1 MPRPEDQFAAEPSA
15 AKSPAARLP
24 FPELPAVVD
33 LPAIEREILGRW
45 RDGRVFDRSL
55 EQTAA
60 GEPWTF
66 YEGPP
71 TANGMPGVH
80 HVEARVFKD
89 LFPRFKTMQ
98 GFHVPRQGGWDCH
111 GLPVEVAVEQELGVS
126 GKKEIEAYGIAEFNA
141 RCRES
146 VLRHVDA
153 FEALTERMGYWVDL
167 QHAYRTMDAD
177 YVESVWWSLKAVF
190 DKGLLIRDYR
200 ISPYCPRCETPLSDH
215 EMGQPDVY
223 RTVSDPSVTVRFPLL
238 TLPEG
243 ANERLSGAD
252 LLVWT
257 TTPWTLVSNTA
268 VAVHPDETYAVA
280 RKSGDGDR
288 VVVADSLFARVLGEG
303 WHIVARIPGT
313 ELAGA
318 TYRPPFDLVH
328 IPGAHRVVTGTFV
341 TTEDGTGLVHLAPA
355 FGADDMETGRAH
367 GLPVINPIRGDG
379 HFEDSVPLVGGM
391 FFKDADPTLV
401 SDLADRELLFRSQ
414 RHEHSYPHCWRC
426 HTPLIYY
433 ALPSWFIR
441 TTAVKDEMLAEN
453 EKTNWHP
460 ETIKHGRYGEWLRNN
475 VDWALSRTR
484 YWGTPL
490 PLWVC
495 PQQHVTCVGSL
506 AELSELAGRDLTGL
520 DPHRPYVD
528 EVMITCRQCGS
539 QARRVPEVIDAWY
552 DSGAM
557 PFARHGA
564 PMRNEDA
571 FERSFPAQFICEA
584 IDQTRGWFYSLMAVS
599 TLVFGRS
606 SYESV
611 VCLGLVI
618 DEQGRKMSKHL
629 GNVLEPIPLMDA
641 HGADALRWF
650 FAASGSPWATRRV
663 GHATLEE
670 IVRKVLLTYWNTVS
684 FLVLYANA
692 AAGAGGPAWNAGRLA
707 GAPAAAGRPVLD
719 RWLLSELHTL
729 VRDVTIALEDF
740 DSALAGRR
748 IAAFIDDLSNWYV
761 RRSRR
766 RFWEGPGTPGGAAAF
781 ATLHECL
788 ETLTRLMAPVTP
800 FLTDYV
806 WGVLRAEDSPG
817 SVHLAAWPA
826 ADPSL
831 IDERLSGQMALARRL
846 VELGRSARA
855 AAVVRVRQPLARAL
869 IGASGFGDLPADL
882 RAQVADELNVHE
894 LDTLAAVP
902 EGLVDYTVK
911 PNYRALGGRF
921 GKGTPAVA
929 RAIEAADPAAL
940 AAELRSGG
948 KASVMADGAQV
959 SLGPDDVIVTQV
971 PRSGWA
977 VASGGGET
985 VALEIAITPELRR
998 EGLAREVVRL
1008 VQDARKGDGLDV
1020 SDRISLRW
1028 STADPELAAALTEH
1042 GPMISAEV
1050 LAVDYGAG
1058 PGERAE
1064 PGAQEH
1070 VDPDLGLV
1078 FWLRRV
1084 PVS

>member
-1 MPRPEDQFAAEPSA
+1 MPRPDD
-15 AKSPAARLP
+15 KLP
-24 FPELPAVVD
+24 FPELPPVVD
-33 LPAIEREILGRW
+33 LPAIEREVLARW
-45 RDGRVFDRSL
+45 REASLFERSL
-55 EQTAA
+55 KQTSA
-60 GEPWTF
+60 GLPWTF

-111 GLPVEVAVEQELGVS
+111 GLPVEVAVEQELGLS

-167 QHAYRTMDAD
+167 PHAYRTMDSD
-177 YVESVWWSLKAVF
+177 YIESVWWSLKVIF
-190 DKGLLIRDYR
+190 DRGLLIRDYR

-238 TLPEG
+238 TVPEG
-243 ANERLSGAD
+243 ANPQLSGAD

-288 VVVADSLFARVLGEG
+288 VVVAESLLWRVLGDG
-303 WHIVARIPGT
+303 WHVVARVRGS

-318 TYRPPFDLVH
+318 TYRPPFSLVR
-328 IPGAHRVVTGTFV
+328 IPGAHVVVTGHFV

-355 FGADDMETGRAH
+355 FGADDMETGRLY
-367 GLPVINPIRGDG
+367 GLPVVNPIRSDG
-379 HFEDSVPLVGGM
+379 HFEDDVPLVGGM
-391 FFKDADPTLV
+391 FFKDADATLV
-401 SDLADRELLFRSQ
+401 SDLADRGLLFRSAQ
-414 RHEHSYPHCWRC
+414 HEHSYPHCWRC

-441 TTAVKDEMLAEN
+441 TTAIKEELLAEN
-453 EKTNWHP
+453 ERTNWQP
-460 ETIKHGRYGEWLRNN
+460 PTIKNGRYGEWLRNN

-495 PQQHVTCVGSL
+495 TQEHATAVGSL
-506 AELSELAGRDLTGL
+506 AELSELAGRDLKDL

-528 EVMITCRQCGS
+528 EVTITCRECGGP
-539 QARRVPEVIDAWY
+539 ARRVPEVIDAWY
-552 DSGAM
+552 DSGSM

-564 PMRNEDA
+564 PLRNEDA

-599 TLVFGRS
+599 TLIFGRS
-606 SYESV
+606 SYENV
-611 VCLGLVI
+611 VCLGLVV
-618 DEQGRKMSKHL
+618 DERGRKMSKHL
-629 GNVLEPIPLMDA
+629 GNVLEPIPLMEA

-663 GHATLEE
+663 GHDTLEE

-692 AAGAGGPAWNAGRLA
+692 AAPQGHVWTAERLR
-707 GAPAAAGRPVLD
+707 GAPDAAGRPVLD
-719 RWLLSELHTL
+719 RWLLGELHAL
-729 VRDVTIALEDF
+729 VRDVTIALEGF
-740 DSALAGRR
+740 DSATAGRR
-748 IAAFIDDLSNWYV
+748 IGAFIDDLSNWYV

-766 RFWEGPGTPGGAAAF
+766 RFWEGPGTEGGAAAF

-806 WGVLRAEDSPG
+806 WGVLRAEDSPS
-817 SVHLAAWPA
+817 SVHLAAWPT
-826 ADPSL
+826 ADAGL
-831 IDERLSGQMALARRL
+831 IDERLSAQMALARRV

-869 IGASGFGDLPADL
+869 VGAPGFAGLPADL
-882 RAQVADELNVHE
+882 REQIAQELNVHE
-894 LDTLAAVP
+894 LDTLEAV

-911 PNYRALGGRF
+911 PNFKALGSRF
-921 GKGTPAVA
+921 GSQTPAVA
-929 RAIEAADPAAL
+929 AAIRAADPAAL
-940 AAELRSGG
+940 AAELSS
-948 KASVMADGAQV
+948 AAQVTVEVDGTPV
-959 SLGPDDVIVTQV
+959 SLGPDDLIVTQV

-985 VALEIAITPELRR
+985 VALEVAITPELRR
-998 EGLAREVVRL
+998 EGLAREVVRR
-1008 VQDARKGDGLDV
+1008 VQDARKNDGLDV
-1020 SDRISLRW
+1020 IDRISLRW

-1042 GPMISAEV
+1042 GPMISGEV
-1050 LAVDYGAG
+1050 LAVDYGRRPDEG
-1058 PGERAE
+1058 TD
-1064 PGAQEH
+1064 PGATEH
-1070 VDPDLGLV
+1070 VEPDLGVV
-1078 FWLRRV
+1078 FWLGRTD
-1084 PVS
+1084 PAE